1 MTERRAPYAGQTTTP
16 PLLVTDAVCHGQLGD
31 RECGADLARYIE
43 RACAGEPCQSVVIRC
58 PVCRNQVTISL
69 SWQPALL
76 CASPVLLAESV
87 H

>member
-1 MTERRAPYAGQTTTP
+1 VSERRSSYLNQTNAP
-16 PLLVTDAVCHGQLGD
+16 PLLVTDAICHGQLGD
-31 RECGADLARYIE
+31 RTCGADLARYVE
-43 RACAGEPCQSVVIRC
+43 RACNGEPLSTAIVTC